1 MTFILISGKP
11 DVGKTCVCNRLH
23 GAIGQNGTFKLRYKK
38 TSDVACREDHIRH
51 YEKDGKHIV
60 VSSASDGDKCMLE
73 FAKYLDELAKDGV
86 HPDIIVTTIREEDD
100 TDDTDKKDYPMS
112 HMLALLA
119 AIANKESN
127 LENYYNQNIVGKK
140 PADLALKP
148 MSLRQNAFVL
158 HLEEQDKSGVDNE
171 EKVLIPYCDDNA
183 DKIKYAID
191 FALARL

>member
-11 DVGKTCVCNRLH
+11 DVGKTRVCNRLH

-38 TSDVACREDHIRH
+38 SSDVACRDDHIRH

-73 FAKYLDELAKDGV
+73 LAKYLDELAKDGV

-100 TDDTDKKDYPMS
+100 TEDTDKKEYPMS
-112 HMLALLA
+112 HMLALLE
-119 AIANKESN
+119 AIAKKTPN
-127 LENYYNQNIVGKK
+127 LEAHYTSNIMNK
-140 PADLALKP
+140 PIHTPFAPSALKH
-148 MSLRQNAFVL
+148 NAFVL
-158 HLEEQDKSGVDNE
+158 HLEKQDKSSVDNE
-171 EKVLIPYCDDNA
+171 EKVLIPYCDDSA

-191 FALARL
+191 FILARP

>member
-11 DVGKTCVCNRLH
+11 DVGKTRVCNRLH

-38 TSDVACREDHIRH
+38 SSDVACREDHIRH

-100 TDDTDKKDYPMS
+100 IDKKEYPMS
-112 HMLALLA
+112 HMLALLD
-119 AIANKESN
+119 AIANEESN
-127 LENYYNQNIVGKK
+127 LEDYYKQNIMNITTFSPTFIK
-140 PADLALKP
+140 
-148 MSLRQNAFVL
+148 SHAFVL
-158 HLEEQDKSGVDNE
+158 HLEKQDKSGVDNE
-171 EKVLIPYCDDNA
+171 EKVLIPYCDDSA

-191 FALARL
+191 FILARP

>member
-11 DVGKTCVCNRLH
+11 NVGKTRVCNRLH
-23 GAIGQNGTFKLRYKK
+23 GAIGQNGAFRFL
-38 TSDVACREDHIRH
+38 SRENTVGADHLTH
-51 YEKDGKHIV
+51 YEKGGKHIV
-60 VSSASDGDKCMLE
+60 INSSSDGDERMLE

-86 HPDIIVTTIREEDD
+86 HPDIIVTTIREEDN
-100 TDDTDKKDYPMS
+100 TDDINKKEYPMS

-119 AIANKESN
+119 AIANEESN

-158 HLEEQDKSGVDNE
+158 HLEKQVKYGVDNE

-191 FALARL
+191 FALARP